1 MIIVE
6 HGEGNDTA
14 ANSYAD
20 LESLLFHGS
29 YYRYPIPESTPE
41 QVEYLIRAC
50 AAMDAMQWKGR
61 RASRHQPLT
70 WPRGDIVMNGEF
82 LSKTS
87 IPYGIRHGQVMLAI
101 ELYAADAGIQV
112 VLPTHGYHGERKV
125 PLTRSTAQVNL
136 GPPLWVPSRT
146 QFADYLVMRG
156 LSVVEADMQ
165 HEGCYNR

>member
-6 HGEGNDTA
+6 HGEGNDSA

-29 YYRYPIPESTPE
+29 YYRYPIPDSTE
-41 QVEYLIRAC
+41 CQIDYLIRAC
-50 AAMDAMQWKGR
+50 AAMDRMQWKGHP
-61 RASRHQPLT
+61 AFLHQPLA
-70 WPRGDIVMNGEF
+70 WPRADIVMNGEF

-101 ELYAADAGIQV
+101 EMYAADRGIPV
-112 VLPTHGYHGERKV
+112 ALPTYGYDGDKVV
-125 PLTRSTAQVNL
+125 PLMRSTAKVNL

-156 LSVVEADMQ
+156 LSVVMI
-165 HEGCYNR
+165 H

>member
-6 HGEGNDTA
+6 HGEGNNSA

-29 YYRYPIPESTPE
+29 YYRYPIPDSTAY

-50 AAMDAMQWKGR
+50 AAMEAMQWKGR
-61 RASRHQPLT
+61 RASRNQPLA
-70 WPRGDIVMNGEF
+70 WPRDDIVMNGEF

-101 ELYAADAGIQV
+101 EMYATDRGILLA
-112 VLPTHGYHGERKV
+112 LPTHGYDGDKVV

-136 GPPLWVPSRT
+136 GPPLWTQSRT

-156 LSVVEADMQ
+156 LSVVSTPLNTLGAD
-165 HEGCYNR
+165 